1 MFFLGR
7 LLAVLSIGCLCWA
20 AQPPHEFH
28 TSVTNIEYN
37 AAQRVWEI
45 SLRLFTDDLESAL
58 SQNNGGRKFLIQ
70 PNDQNDSY
78 IEQYLQKRF
87 MLHDP
92 ERNNHPFSYLGKEKE
107 ADATWIYIE
116 IPANASGRLDGWVL
130 RNDVLMD
137 IFDDQINLVNVKHPS
152 GRKTYLYKKQQPVM
166 RL

>member
-1 MFFLGR
+1 M
-7 LLAVLSIGCLCWA
+7 
-20 AQPPHEFH
+20 
-28 TSVTNIEYN
+28 
-37 AAQRVWEI
+37 
-45 SLRLFTDDLESAL
+45 
-58 SQNNGGRKFLIQ
+58 IQ
-70 PNDQNDSY
+70 PNDLNDPY

-92 ERNNHPFSYLGKEKE
+92 ERNNHPFSFVGKEKE
-107 ADATWIYIE
+107 ADATWVYIE

-137 IFDDQINLVNVKHPS
+137 LFDDQINLVNVKHPS